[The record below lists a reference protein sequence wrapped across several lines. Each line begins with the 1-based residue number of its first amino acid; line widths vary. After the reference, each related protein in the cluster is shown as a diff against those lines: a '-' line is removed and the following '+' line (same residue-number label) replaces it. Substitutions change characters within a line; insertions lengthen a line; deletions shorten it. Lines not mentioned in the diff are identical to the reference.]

1 MESVVPHW
9 NVITFVKSRM
19 EGSKKCPDCCGRE
32 EVNSLFSESGSA
44 RVSSWCWQVAGVS
57 VDQSEA
63 RRVFSLTN
71 QKPGFCQS
79 LDEFEGSHDMNPS
92 LGSGYQAVMYR
103 LILSELKLDIVTLSS
118 NWPLMQLRTRSKWWE
133 VPMEHLL
140 LAWTLRTE
148 QLWKISRSKEG
159 ISRIWW
165 ISFRVNLR
173 VCKGWPLHKCEE

>member
-1 MESVVPHW
+1 
-9 NVITFVKSRM
+9 M

-32 EVNSLFSESGSA
+32 EVNSLFSESGSGSA

-118 NWPLMQLRTRSKWWE
+118 NWPLMQLRPVSPLIGWWVNDE
-133 VPMEHLL
+133 ASDWLL
-140 LAWTLRTE
+140 GPHWMARPHDQSDL
-148 QLWKISRSKEG
+148 KCPHFISLCV
-159 ISRIWW
+159 SRITRTWRTLGAHLKKLCQLQPAGGMN
-165 ISFRVNLR
+165 FN
-173 VCKGWPLHKCEE
+173 